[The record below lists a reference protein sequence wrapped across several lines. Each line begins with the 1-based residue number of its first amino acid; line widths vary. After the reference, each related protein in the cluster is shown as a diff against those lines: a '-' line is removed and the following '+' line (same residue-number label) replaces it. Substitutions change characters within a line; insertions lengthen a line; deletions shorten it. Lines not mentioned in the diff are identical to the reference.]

1 VKPLKTLS
9 LYQPGRSIIHKIDP
23 VTKLLFIIL
32 AIFVPIIIGTWGAAL
47 LTLLISLSFILIGR
61 VFKKVLP
68 ILGFSSII
76 ILSVIIIQGLFYVN
90 NKAPLFTLGPVT
102 VYREGFYYALNIA
115 LRIYNILVAVS
126 ILVLTTKPSDLIEAL
141 VRKGFSPRIGYIFS
155 SVLQIIPQMMSTV
168 DTISDAQRSR
178 GLETEGRLS
187 ARIKA
192 FFPLIGP
199 VVMNSLIST
208 RERAMA
214 LEVRAF
220 NSKRKK
226 TFLHEEVKTGYSR
239 FLQFILL
246 AILLAAIVWRVLS

>member
-1 VKPLKTLS
+1 MRTLS
-9 LYQPGRSIIHKIDP
+9 LYQPGRTFIHQIDP
-23 VTKLLFIIL
+23 ITKLLFIL
-32 AIFVPIIIGTWGAAL
+32 VAIFMPLIIGTWGAAL
-47 LTLLISLSFILIGR
+47 LTLCLSLTFILIGK

-68 ILGFSSII
+68 LIGFSSII
-76 ILSVIIIQGLFYVN
+76 IITVLIIQSLFYVHN
-90 NKAPLFTLGPVT
+90 QTPWFTLGAVT
-102 VYREGFYYALNIA
+102 VYREGFFYAAKIA

-141 VRKGFSPRIGYIFS
+141 VRRGFSPRIGYIFS

-168 DTISDAQRSR
+168 DTIFDAQRSR
-178 GLETEGRLS
+178 GLETEGRLA

-220 NSKRKK
+220 NSRREK
-226 TFLHEEVKTGYSR
+226 TFLHAEEKSGYSR
-239 FLQFILL
+239 LLQFIML
-246 AILLAAIVWRVLS
+246 AMLLAAIVWRVIS